1 VKSLFAAV
9 YACIELRETSVY
21 DIFKL
26 AMNRYVSSQLAFLL
40 MALVASLSGCA
51 GYVQVAITTSQAEL
65 LRNEAAQTRVRL
77 QLLKQ
82 SVPSSAGNAAV
93 AETLTRT
100 IDEELRFLA
109 FTEAKFRS
117 LDPSNPPVEAA
128 ASVFFSDLRTNY
140 QEAKAQLQSQIANSL
155 VSEAFRRAS
164 LPIQQGAEQPSF
176 SVLAHMVFRV
186 FEQNELAY
194 ETVATADSLTFDLD
208 VSTAP
213 QGATISYR
221 RRGDAYHQHPDQT
234 NSTIHALPYAIWTVR
249 LQKQGYRDE
258 EREHDPFREP
268 NHVVTVQLR
277 QQ

>member
-1 VKSLFAAV
+1 MSGQNQPRWREAATKRGK
-9 YACIELRETSVY
+9 I
-21 DIFKL
+21 I
-26 AMNRYVSSQLAFLL
+26 RYVRSPLSQLAFLL
-40 MALVASLSGCA
+40 LPVVASLSGCA
-51 GYVQVAITTSQAEL
+51 NYVQVAITTSQAEL

-77 QLLKQ
+77 QLLKK
-82 SVPSSAGNAAV
+82 SLSASPGDTAV
-93 AETLTRT
+93 ADTLSMT
-100 IDEELRFLA
+100 IDEELRFLT
-109 FTEAKFRS
+109 FTETKFRS
-117 LDPSNPPVEAA
+117 LGPSNPPIEAA

-140 QEAKAQLQSQIANSL
+140 QEARVQLQSQIAKFTHIGGL
-155 VSEAFRRAS
+155 QTAS
-164 LPIQQGAEQPSF
+164 FPIRQDAEQRSYP
-176 SVLAHMVFRV
+176 VLAQAVFRL

-194 ETVATADSLTFDLD
+194 QTVATTDSLTFDLD